1 MSGIELSLVARSNR
15 RPLHAGAPRPLHVPN
30 APKLVFSLGKEGG
43 ELVEQFRGWRT
54 RPAILHLDD
63 GFLELGHLSPL
74 ELFELDDIS
83 RTSRNTIGTPSRFCC
98 LWPPLSL
105 TWRALQ
111 INVVCLQASLLQ
123 ALHVKLASNAFLLLV
138 CHQFCV
144 HNLCCFGCS
153 TCEQRTRAFVVPR
166 IYTVGAPSVG
176 TWPHGHRQRRPRSR
190 PSTMQPSPTSPSA

>member
-1 MSGIELSLVARSNR
+1 MASESSPQAIKWLFHVLGSPCMTTMLLVACTSTILTTSNCFALIYSAIGR
-15 RPLHAGAPRPLHVPN
+15 CAQHDLDAQAGV
-30 APKLVFSLGKEGG
+30 G

-54 RPAILHLDD
+54 RRAILHLDD

-83 RTSRNTIGTPSRFCC
+83 RTSRNTIETPSHFCC

-153 TCEQRTRAFVVPR
+153 
-166 IYTVGAPSVG
+166 
-176 TWPHGHRQRRPRSR
+176 
-190 PSTMQPSPTSPSA
+190 